1 MKVFT
6 PYRVCPLGA
15 HVDHQHGVVTGFAID
30 KGVTLSFE
38 PTENGEIDI
47 SSKNFGGSEQFFI
60 NDIPEREM
68 VWGDFVKGAV
78 VTLSR
83 KYTLTRGIRGE
94 VAGNL
99 PIGGLSS
106 SAAVILTYLNALC
119 MVNNIHMT
127 NVELINMAIWE
138 ERNYIGVNVGK
149 LDQSCEVYCKKDS
162 LLVLDTRD
170 DASEIIP
177 INPIMPE
184 FEIMIIFSGLERK
197 LAGSAYNTRVDECK
211 AAAYALKAFGE
222 MEYGKLQDTFL
233 RDVPY
238 GIYKEYRDFLPRNW
252 RKRAQHFYSERQRVK
267 EGVKAWREGNLTRFG
282 QLMFES
288 GRSSIEN
295 YETGS
300 KELATL
306 QNIMEHTEGIYGG
319 RFSGAG
325 FNGSSVALIQP
336 DKREAIANQVRTEY
350 LAVYPELAD
359 KFSIH
364 ACKTADGVKRSIAE

>member
-1 MKVFT
+1 MEIFT

-30 KGVTLSFE
+30 KGVTFSFE
-38 PTENGEIDI
+38 PTEDGQVEVV
-47 SSKNFGGSEQFFI
+47 SKNFGGVEQFFI
-60 NDIPEREM
+60 NDVPEREM
-68 VWGDFVKGAV
+68 LWGDFIKGAV
-78 VTLSR
+78 ITLSQ

-94 VAGNL
+94 VKGDL

-119 MVNNIHMT
+119 MVNHIHMT
-127 NVELINMAIWE
+127 NVEMINMAIWE

-162 LLVLDTRD
+162 LLVLDTKD
-170 DASEIIP
+170 DSSEIIP
-177 INPIMPE
+177 VNPAMPE

-197 LAGSAYNTRVDECK
+197 LAGSAYNVRVDECK
-211 AAAYALKAFGE
+211 AAAYELKALAG
-222 MEYGKLQDTFL
+222 MEYGKFEETVL

-238 GIYKEYRDFLPRNW
+238 GIYKEHINNLPQNW
-252 RKRAQHFYSERQRVK
+252 EKRARHFYSEYQRVK
-267 EGVKAWREGNLTRFG
+267 EGVKAWREGDLVKFG
-282 QLMFES
+282 QLMFKS
-288 GRSSIEN
+288 GRSSIDN

-300 KELATL
+300 RELATL
-306 QNIMEHTEGIYGG
+306 QDIMECTEGIYGG

-336 DKREAIANQVRTEY
+336 DKREYISDRIKSEY
-350 LAVYPELAD
+350 LAVYPKLAD

-364 ACKTADGVKRSIAE
+364 VCKTADGVNLK

>member
-177 INPIMPE
+177 INTIMPE

-238 GIYKEYRDFLPRNW
+238 GIYKEYRDFLPRDW

-267 EGVKAWREGNLTRFG
+267 EGVKAWREGDLTRFG

-350 LAVYPELAD
+350 LTVYPELAD